1 MNHCDCSRD
10 TPVETGTG
18 ASLRSPDRL
27 TALGFV
33 ESWRKQIRRDGSGGS
48 SGCKRD
54 QARAEIWIAPV
65 PSLIR
70 RFNADEVLSPSEMH
84 EFRQV
89 RVPSA
94 RDSTIAGR
102 MLLRIALSNGVQ
114 GRIAPRDWQLCTL
127 PSGKLEIGQEL
138 PQPYFSV
145 SHTER
150 IAVVALSEHLPVGI
164 DAESIEQS
172 VEREVAANF
181 CCAGEQASL
190 GVLPLRHS
198 MRELI
203 RLWTLKEAYA
213 KLIGI
218 GAAIDFSALGFSFD
232 SLRLTHGAACE
243 NEQQAHFETMFVSNG
258 NGLSHV
264 SLAIGIS
271 PFAALHAELQVM
283 TLVNDSGPSALDV
296 PCFPLPEVP
305 HAEQVLR

>member
-1 MNHCDCSRD
+1 VDLCDCSQD
-10 TPVETGTG
+10 TVVEAGTG
-18 ASLRSPDRL
+18 ASLRSADRL
-27 TALGFV
+27 TALGFS

-48 SGCKRD
+48 SARGHG

-70 RFNADEVLSPSEMH
+70 HFNADEVLSPDEIH

-89 RVPSA
+89 RAPSA
-94 RDSTIAGR
+94 RDSTMAGR
-102 MLLRIALSNGVQ
+102 MLLRIALSHGVR
-114 GRIAPRDWQLCTL
+114 GGVAPQDWLLCTL
-127 PSGKLEIGQEL
+127 PSGKLEIGPGF
-138 PQPYFSV
+138 PQRYFSV

-190 GVLPLRHS
+190 NTLPLRHS

-218 GAAIDFSALGFSFD
+218 GAAVDFASLGFSFD
-232 SLRLTHGAACE
+232 SLRLTHGSACD
-243 NEQQAHFETMFVSNG
+243 NELQAHFETMFVSNG

-264 SLAIGIS
+264 SLAIGMS
-271 PFAALHAELQVM
+271 PFAALHAELQVI
-283 TLVNDSGPSALDV
+283 TLVNDAVPSALDV
-296 PCFPLPEVP
+296 PCFPLSEAP

>member
-1 MNHCDCSRD
+1 VDLCDCSQD
-10 TPVETGTG
+10 TVVEAGTG
-18 ASLRSPDRL
+18 ASLRSADRL
-27 TALGFV
+27 TALGFS

-48 SGCKRD
+48 SARGHG
-54 QARAEIWIAPV
+54 QARAEIWIALV

-70 RFNADEVLSPSEMH
+70 HFNADEVLSPNEIH

-89 RVPSA
+89 RAPSA
-94 RDSTIAGR
+94 RDSTMAGR
-102 MLLRIALSNGVQ
+102 MLLRIALSHGVR
-114 GRIAPRDWQLCTL
+114 GGVAPQDWLLCTL
-127 PSGKLEIGQEL
+127 PSGKLEIGPGF
-138 PQPYFSV
+138 PQRYFSV

-190 GVLPLRHS
+190 NTLPLRHS

-218 GAAIDFSALGFSFD
+218 GAAIDFASLGFSFE
-232 SLRLTHGAACE
+232 SLRLTHGSACD
-243 NEQQAHFETMFVSNG
+243 NELQAHFETMFVSNG

-264 SLAIGIS
+264 SLAIGMS
-271 PFAALHAELQVM
+271 PFAALHAELQVI
-283 TLVNDSGPSALDV
+283 TLVNDAVPSALDV
-296 PCFPLPEVP
+296 PCFPLSEAP

>member
-1 MNHCDCSRD
+1 MNQCDCSRD
-10 TPVETGTG
+10 TPVPADAGG
-18 ASLRSPDRL
+18 SPADCL
-27 TALGFV
+27 TTLGFS
-33 ESWRKQIRRDGSGGS
+33 ESWRKQIGS
-48 SGCKRD
+48 SPRGRD
-54 QARAEIWIAPV
+54 RARAEVWIAPV

-70 RFNADEVLSPSEMH
+70 HFDADEVLSPNETH
-84 EFRQV
+84 EFRRV
-89 RVPSA
+89 RAPSA
-94 RDSTIAGR
+94 RDSTMAGR
-102 MLLRIALSNGVQ
+102 MLLRIALSHGVQ
-114 GRIAPRDWQLCTL
+114 GEIAPRDWPLSTL
-127 PSGKLEIGQEL
+127 PSGKLEIGQGF
-138 PQPYFSV
+138 PQRYFSV

-150 IAVVALSEHLPVGI
+150 IAVVALSKHLPVGI

-190 GVLPLRHS
+190 NTLPLRHS

-218 GAAIDFSALGFSFD
+218 GAGVDFSSLGFSFD

-243 NEQQAHFETMFVSNG
+243 NELQAHFETMFVSNG

-264 SLAIGIS
+264 SLAIGM
-271 PFAALHAELQVM
+271 PAFAALHAELQVM
-283 TLVNDSGPSALDV
+283 TLVSDSGPSALDV

-305 HAEQVLR
+305 RAEQVLR